1 MVQVVPTGSTPE
13 PQLRTGRGE
22 PLLLLHGALL
32 TWESWIPALDDL
44 AADHDLLAL
53 TLPGH
58 HGGPDAARP
67 ATIVSLAD
75 HAERALDAAGWDTAH
90 LAGNSLGGW
99 LALELAARGR
109 ARTVTA
115 IAPAGLWRTPDAA
128 DSLLRK
134 FRTFGPLIGLDTD
147 APPARP
153 SLIRS
158 LLLPLLAHRP
168 GTVPNHVAKAMAAA
182 PANCTIVEEIAEDPD
197 LPTGFT
203 GLDTLTVPVTILLPE
218 HDRVLP
224 PHIYAPLAPTP
235 TREIRHLPGVGHIP
249 MLEAPALITA
259 EIRATVT
266 RAAAARTA

>member
-1 MVQVVPTGSTPE
+1 MVKGAPLGTTPE

-32 TWESWIPALDDL
+32 TWESWLPVLDDL
-44 AADHDLLAL
+44 AADHDVLAI
-53 TLPGH
+53 TYPGH
-58 HGGPDAARP
+58 HGGPEPKRP
-67 ATIVSLAD
+67 ATIASLAD
-75 HAERALDAAGWDTAH
+75 HAEQALDEAGWATAH

-115 IAPAGLWRTPDAA
+115 IAPGGLWRNPAAA

-147 APPARP
+147 APPTSPA
-153 SLIRS
+153 LIRS

-168 GTVPNHVAKAMAAA
+168 AIVPNHVAKAMAAA
-182 PANCTIVEEIAEDPD
+182 PANCTIVEEIAEDPA

-203 GLDTLTVPVTILLPE
+203 AMDALDVPVTILLPE

-224 PHIYAPLAPTP
+224 PHVYAPLVETP
-235 TREIRHLPGVGHIP
+235 TREIRPLPGLGHIP
-249 MLEAPALITA
+249 MLEDPARITA
-259 EIRATVT
+259 EIRATIS
-266 RAAAARTA
+266 RAA